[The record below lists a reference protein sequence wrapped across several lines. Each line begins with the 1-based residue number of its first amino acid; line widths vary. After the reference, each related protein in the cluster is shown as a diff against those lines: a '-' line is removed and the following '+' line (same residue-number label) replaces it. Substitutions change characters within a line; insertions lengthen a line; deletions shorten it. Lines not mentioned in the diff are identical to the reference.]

1 MPGAG
6 YEKIGNVV
14 LASLA
19 LALAFTT
26 PFEDLSARAVV
37 LLFTRTD
44 CPISNRYAPEMKR
57 VYEKYASQGVRFYL
71 VYPDRDETPAAIEKH
86 RTEFG
91 YPMPAIQDP
100 KHEWVARVGA
110 KVTPEAAVFVPSK
123 GSFHLIYRG
132 RIDDRYIDFG
142 KSRREA
148 SVHDLQNAIEAGLA
162 GRAVSLAETKAIGCY
177 IADLR

>member
-1 MPGAG
+1 VLFASIALFLAAG
-6 YEKIGNVV
+6 NWQP
-14 LASLA
+14 L
-19 LALAFTT
+19 
-26 PFEDLSARAVV
+26 EDSSARAVV

-44 CPISNRYAPEMKR
+44 CPISNRYAPEIKR
-57 VYEKYASQGVRFYL
+57 VYEAYSTRGVRFYL

-86 RTEFG
+86 RAEYG

-100 KHEWVARVGA
+100 QHRWVAKAQA
-110 KVTPEAAVFVPSK
+110 KVTPEAAVFVPSPGPGK
-123 GSFHLIYRG
+123 RTWQMIYHG

-148 SVHDLQNAIEAGLA
+148 SVHDLQNALEAALS
-162 GRAVSLAETKAIGCY
+162 GRKVEQAETKAIGCY